1 MTWSLGRKGLGPWA
15 TRSGLCA
22 IAVLTFATGGPVA
35 VAATTPPPRTSDAG
49 HQPVKLTEPERL
61 LQEAALE
68 DLRTLRSELVFKPFL
83 PSDLILP
90 AGDLY
95 NRVTWGSAPVNGFG
109 IFISAQSGSAGSRA
123 IHMDESLES
132 STDLLDPSFP
142 MNAFKSILRPVT
154 LSNGV
159 WLEMQQ
165 QHAPW
170 RGEWILMRLDGNIAI
185 EIDGLSSK
193 QLLTQ
198 FAASLVQSH

>member
-1 MTWSLGRKGLGPWA
+1 L
-15 TRSGLCA
+15 
-22 IAVLTFATGGPVA
+22 
-35 VAATTPPPRTSDAG
+35 AAEDHVTV
-49 HQPVKLTEPERL
+49 HITESERL
-61 LQEAALE
+61 LQEAALQ
-68 DLRTLRSELVFKPFL
+68 DMRLLRSALIFKPFL
-83 PSDLILP
+83 PSELVLP

-132 STDLLDPSFP
+132 PTDLLDPSFP
-142 MNAFKSILRPVT
+142 MNAFKSILRPVR
-154 LSNGV
+154 LSNGL

-170 RGEWILMRLDGNIAI
+170 LGEWILMRLDGNVAI

-193 QLLTQ
+193 LLLTQ
-198 FAASLVQSH
+198 FAESLVRTN

>member
-1 MTWSLGRKGLGPWA
+1 
-15 TRSGLCA
+15 
-22 IAVLTFATGGPVA
+22 
-35 VAATTPPPRTSDAG
+35 
-49 HQPVKLTEPERL
+49 
-61 LQEAALE
+61 LQEAALK
-68 DLRTLRSELVFKPFL
+68 DLRVLRSALIFKPFL
-83 PSDLILP
+83 PSNLVLP